1 MLRKKYRLSMIEPI
15 KTQTVRRTSMLQ
27 TKLTARLVRLSLAGI
42 VDVVG
47 RDSAIESGDDRLYKG
62 VAQHLA

>member
-1 MLRKKYRLSMIEPI
+1 MSEPI

-27 TKLTARLVRLSLAGI
+27 TEPTARLVRLSPAGI
-42 VDVVG
+42 VGVVG
-47 RDSAIESGDDRLYKG
+47 RDSAIESGDDRLYEG